1 MENLALKTII
11 LKIVKWIENYF
22 KQNIDFI
29 ESDEIKL
36 KTNLKN
42 EFEENT
48 NYVVAIK
55 TKYFFESDLEKMT
68 ISLEHNLNHWLL
80 IERKLPFLSY
90 VNVKERDYA
99 NNVWKITLYYLE
111 LKDTY
116 KNIEENNLIPFKD

>member
-55 TKYFFESDLEKMT
+55 TKPFFESNLEKWQFR
-68 ISLEHNLNHWLL
+68 LNIIL
-80 IERKLPFLSY
+80 IT
-90 VNVKERDYA
+90 DY
-99 NNVWKITLYYLE
+99 
-111 LKDTY
+111 
-116 KNIEENNLIPFKD
+116 